1 MVDAGR
7 GSPGRVES
15 CRLFQNVRD
24 RACWLTGSSH
34 QRFSAKR
41 ITIPAMT
48 HPVIEVDVKL

>member
-1 MVDAGR
+1 MVDAVR